1 VSALPKASIDAGGV
15 APPNGVTTAHGIVSG
30 VRKKWF
36 NVSNIANLSGSK
48 VAVQISMRERKC
60 HSRAERSG
68 ATRNEKGTIAIPFVR
83 AVADAAVAH
92 GVAAETLLTAAGI
105 RPALLRIDA
114 SRVSPEQYSR
124 LWRRYIDVLGDEFFG
139 QDPRP
144 MKPGSFALLCR
155 SVVHCADLGRALIR
169 AARFFD
175 VFLDEHGLTV
185 SRSEQRA
192 RLTLVQ
198 RGGGSPRPFG
208 HETLLVIAHG
218 LACWLVGR
226 RIPILAAA
234 FAYPAPAHAVE
245 YRDLFGPQLKFAAP
259 ETYVEF
265 SAAFLDLPVVQSEA
279 SAKEFLRL
287 APANILLK
295 YKSTQSLSTRIRRRL
310 RQILPDDLPDLEQV
324 AREMN
329 AAPATLRRKLKA
341 EGQTYQG
348 IKDELR
354 RDLAISYLSETELSI
369 RDIALALGFLEPSA
383 FHRAFRKWAQTSPG
397 AYRRGDFG

>member
-1 VSALPKASIDAGGV
+1 M
-15 APPNGVTTAHGIVSG
+15 
-30 VRKKWF
+30 
-36 NVSNIANLSGSK
+36 
-48 VAVQISMRERKC
+48 AVQISMRERKY
-60 HSRAERSG
+60 HSRAGTPG
-68 ATRNEKGTIAIPFVR
+68 AARNEKGTIAVPFVR
-83 AVADAAVAH
+83 AVAEAAQAN
-92 GVAAETLLTAAGI
+92 GVAPEVLLTAAGI
-105 RPALLRIDA
+105 RPALLRINA
-114 SRVSPEQYSR
+114 SRISPEQYSR
-124 LWRRYIDVLGDEFFG
+124 LWRSYIEHLGDEFFG
-139 QDPRP
+139 QDARR

-155 SVVHCADLGRALIR
+155 SVVHCVDLERALDR
-169 AARFFD
+169 AGRFFD
-175 VFLDEHGLTV
+175 VFLDEHGLQI
-185 SRSEQRA
+185 SRSEERA
-192 RLTLVQ
+192 RLTLVK
-198 RGGGSPRPFG
+198 RGAGNARLFG

-234 FAYPAPAHAVE
+234 FAYPPPVHAAE
-245 YRDLFGPQLKFAAP
+245 YRDLFGPQLSFAAP
-259 ETYVEF
+259 ETFLEF
-265 SAAFLDLPVVQSEA
+265 SSSFLDLPVVQTET

-310 RQILPDDLPDLEQV
+310 RQILPGDLPDLEQV

-348 IKDELR
+348 IKDDLR
-354 RDLAISYLSETELSI
+354 RDLAITYLSETDLSI

-397 AYRRGDFG
+397 AYRRGDFK

>member
-1 VSALPKASIDAGGV
+1 
-15 APPNGVTTAHGIVSG
+15 
-30 VRKKWF
+30 
-36 NVSNIANLSGSK
+36 
-48 VAVQISMRERKC
+48 MRERKY
-60 HSRAERSG
+60 HSRAGTPG
-68 ATRNEKGTIAIPFVR
+68 AARNEKGTIAIPFVR
-83 AVADAAVAH
+83 AVAEAAQANSVAPE
-92 GVAAETLLTAAGI
+92 VLLTAAGI
-105 RPALLRIDA
+105 RPALLQINA
-114 SRVSPEQYSR
+114 SRISPEQYSR
-124 LWRRYIDVLGDEFFG
+124 LWRSYIEHLGDEFFG
-139 QDPRP
+139 QDARR

-155 SVVHCADLGRALIR
+155 SVVHCVDLERALVR
-169 AARFFD
+169 AGRFFD
-175 VFLDEHGLTV
+175 VFLDEHGLQI

-198 RGGGSPRPFG
+198 RGPGNARPFG

-234 FAYPAPAHAVE
+234 FAYPPPVHAAE
-245 YRDLFGPQLKFAAP
+245 YRDLFGPQLSFAAP
-259 ETYVEF
+259 ETFLEF
-265 SAAFLDLPVVQSEA
+265 SSSFLDLPVVQTET
-279 SAKEFLRL
+279 SAKEFLSL

-348 IKDELR
+348 IKDDLR
-354 RDLAISYLSETELSI
+354 RDLAISYLSETDLSI

-397 AYRRGDFG
+397 AYRRGDFA